1 MNMEEYMKQTPTQS
15 LNACK
20 SGRPES
26 EMLLDHL
33 GDYIQEP
40 FDVLGSYFD
49 GKPLERLTRHQLE
62 SYNQFVNYQ
71 MQRTIDMFNP
81 ITIHSDND
89 YNEDTNEYGLTV
101 KINLINLKFYPPQ
114 IYENNGAT
122 KIMMP
127 QDARL
132 RNFTYAASTT
142 VDLQIQYVVRD
153 ANNEEKVIEKLI
165 PKIKICNLPV
175 MLKSSICILKQYENM
190 SPMQTGE
197 CAMDCGGYFI
207 VKGSEKTVL
216 CQERAAENR
225 IYVFSGVNTPKWDWV
240 AEFKSVPDSKCIS
253 PKQVEMMVAS
263 KMNLYGN
270 GIYVVIPRLKQK
282 KYIELF
288 VLFRVLG
295 VLSDKDICQTILL
308 NTDVETHKP
317 MMNFLQASI
326 EDGKKVLNHM
336 DHVQDEAFE
345 YLMSMVAYNT
355 HNIDKKQ
362 ANNPDRKKNLH
373 KRLYKT
379 ISSLIADP

>member
-336 DHVQDEAFE
+336 YHVQDEAFE
-345 YLMSMVAYNT
+345 
-355 HNIDKKQ
+355 
-362 ANNPDRKKNLH
+362 
-373 KRLYKT
+373 
-379 ISSLIADP
+379 